1 MEFLL
6 IPMILVVIFI
16 GFISLRPGTVAPRA
30 AASVSPA
37 FVAPTTVR
45 HPVDA
50 FGTPESIDVGTSGMG
65 SIDHPFYSDVYSHND
80 GAWA

>member
-6 IPMILVVIFI
+6 IPTILIIAFI
-16 GFISLRPGTVAPRA
+16 GFISLRPGTAAPA
-30 AASVSPA
+30 APESTQVVPPA
-37 FVAPTTVR
+37 AVR
-45 HPVDA
+45 YQIDA
-50 FGTPESIDVGTSGMG
+50 FGTQEAIDAGTSGMG